1 MTLPKWCS
9 FLLLLF
15 LVLFLYYWCSGCS
28 WLDSRLLSLL
38 FLNRQQVSFSWW
50 ILLLFGNMDQYSFF
64 LPYLSQNKNIKNLKE
79 EVMRKRRWLFTAF
92 FCCFAALLCCLTS
105 RSKAKAEDS
114 YTVTYHANGG
124 TFEDGSVTY
133 GPPVEKKL
141 PKLSRQTMSVMMAVL
156 IPMDTVTTKRL
167 QTK

>member
-1 MTLPKWCS
+1 
-9 FLLLLF
+9 
-15 LVLFLYYWCSGCS
+15 
-28 WLDSRLLSLL
+28 
-38 FLNRQQVSFSWW
+38 
-50 ILLLFGNMDQYSFF
+50 MDQYSFF

-105 RSKAKAEDS
+105 ISKAKAEDS

>member
-1 MTLPKWCS
+1 MMNFTLIRQHGPILFLSPIFIAEQKYKKFKGGGNAEKAMAFHSIFLLFCS
-9 FLLLLF
+9 F
-15 LVLFLYYWCSGCS
+15 
-28 WLDSRLLSLL
+28 
-38 FLNRQQVSFSWW
+38 
-50 ILLLFGNMDQYSFF
+50 
-64 LPYLSQNKNIKNLKE
+64 
-79 EVMRKRRWLFTAF
+79 
-92 FCCFAALLCCLTS
+92 ALLPDVI
-105 RSKAKAEDS
+105 SKAKAEDS